1 MATRLMKSFAP
12 RECQM
17 ASVDATIE
25 HVENRELRY
34 RLAILGPNP
43 LAVVQ
48 NAGGW
53 LFDRVMAGWEVW
65 VAVAECDD
73 PRPVRILGAEVLDL
87 ETCLS
92 AYVKVRPDLLAMD
105 ASLFGEDSRIRA
117 GLLDSLDAAEFE
129 VALWGDTWPA
139 ELDCRLGGPVR
150 YRMSSAARAFKERA
164 QVAAHAPGPI
174 AAMETFRV
182 GTPALAADL
191 LPVG

>member
-1 MATRLMKSFAP
+1 MATRLMNSFAP

-17 ASVDATIE
+17 ASVDATLE
-25 HVENRELRY
+25 HVESRELRY

-43 LAVVQ
+43 RAVVQ

-53 LFDRVMAGWEVW
+53 LFDRVLAGWEVW

-92 AYVKVRPDLLAMD
+92 TYVTARPHLLALD
-105 ASLFGEDSRIRA
+105 TALFGVDSRIRA
-117 GLLDSLDAAEFE
+117 GLIDSLDTAEFE
-129 VALWGDTWPA
+129 VALWGETWPA
-139 ELDCRLGGPVR
+139 ELDSRVGGPVQ

-164 QVAAHAPGPI
+164 HVAAQASGPI
-174 AAMETFRV
+174 GPVETFRV

-191 LPVG
+191 LPMG